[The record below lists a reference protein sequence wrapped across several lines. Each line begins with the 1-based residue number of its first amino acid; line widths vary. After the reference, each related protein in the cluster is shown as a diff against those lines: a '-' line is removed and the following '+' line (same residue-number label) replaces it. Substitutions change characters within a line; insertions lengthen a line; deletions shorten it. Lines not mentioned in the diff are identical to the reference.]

1 MATTSGRV
9 QRLIVIPGSGNSS
22 TACTAIGPT
31 PSNAEL
37 LFIQRRATDPDQ
49 VGAFKNSMVDALAA
63 ALVGRQPVVA
73 THPDTSAEITT
84 LRIDAS

>member
-9 QRLIVIPGSGNSS
+9 QRLIVIPGTGDTS
-22 TACTAIGPT
+22 TACTSIGPT

-37 LFIQRRATDPDQ
+37 LFIQRRASDPDQ
-49 VGAFKNSMVDALAA
+49 VGAFKNSMVDALSS
-63 ALVGRQPVVA
+63 ALVGRHSVIA
-73 THPDTSAEITT
+73 THGDGDGEITE